1 MRRFLIPLALAVAV
15 TLVTAVLAYRTQ
27 GPRADLVW
35 TAGGEVA
42 SLDPARMT
50 ALQDGRVASALF
62 EGLTVLDPRTLKVR
76 PGVARAWTVSPD
88 GLLYTFDLRPE
99 ARWSDGRPVTAED
112 FAYSWRRVL
121 DPKTAAEYVYMLY
134 PIRGAK
140 AYYEAAVKAAG
151 GPPAEAPAGA
161 DGAAVGIRV
170 EGPHRLVVHLE
181 RPCAY
186 FLDLTA
192 FSTYLPVRRD
202 AVETHGDRWTLP
214 PHLVSNGAYRL
225 AAWHFRSRMT
235 WEKNPYYW
243 DAASVALG
251 RIELRVFD
259 QTTTALNAYETG
271 AVDLTTVVPALAAQP
286 LLRLRDEGRRRDVLY
301 AANFGTYF
309 YRFNCSRP
317 PFSDARVRRALA
329 LAVDR
334 RAIIERAAR
343 GGQRPAF
350 VLVPPFL
357 PGYRPPPGLAEDVE
371 EARRL
376 LAEAGCPGGRG
387 LAQLALLVNK
397 GMDHVPIAEML
408 QQQWRDRLGLDIR
421 IEQVEWKVFLDM
433 MTGLQYQVARAG
445 WYGDYVDPNTFLDMF
460 MTGNGNN
467 QTGWSNAGYDRLVES
482 AARRTDAAARL
493 QDLREAEAILLS
505 EVPIVPLYY
514 YTTFMLVRPGLEGVE
529 PNLMNRIDFALL
541 RWAGRQPK

>member
-1 MRRFLIPLALAVAV
+1 
-15 TLVTAVLAYRTQ
+15 
-27 GPRADLVW
+27 
-35 TAGGEVA
+35 
-42 SLDPARMT
+42 MT
-50 ALQDGRVASALF
+50 SLQDGRVAAALF
-62 EGLTVLDPRTLKVR
+62 EGLTVIDPRDLKPR
-76 PGVARAWTVSPD
+76 PGVADRWTVSD
-88 GLLYTFDLRPE
+88 DCRTYAFHLRPE

-112 FAYSWRRVL
+112 FAWSWRRVL
-121 DPKTAAEYVYMLY
+121 TPATAADYVYMLY
-134 PIRGAK
+134 PIRGA
-140 AYYEAAVKAAG
+140 EAFYKTRLARAG
-151 GPPAEAPAGA
+151 DPEKRETRETLARWPDLARLGDDEAWAR
-161 DGAAVGIRV
+161 VGIGV
-170 EGPHRLVVHLE
+170 ADPHELVVELE
-181 RPCAY
+181 RPTAY
-186 FLDLTA
+186 FLDLAA

-202 AVETHGDRWTLP
+202 AVERHGGRWTFP
-214 PHLVSNGAYRL
+214 PNLVSNGAYRL
-225 AAWHFRSRMT
+225 AEWRFRSRMI

-286 LLRLRDEGRRRDVLY
+286 LLRRRDEGRRRDVLY
-301 AANFGTYF
+301 GTNLGTYF

-317 PFSDARVRRALA
+317 PLSDARLRRALA

-334 RAIIERAAR
+334 RAVIERAAR
-343 GGQRPAF
+343 GGQMPAF
-350 VLVPPFL
+350 VLVPPGL
-357 PGYRPPPGLAEDVE
+357 PGYRPPPGLAEDVQ

-376 LAEAGCPGGRG
+376 LAEAGYPGGRG
-387 LAQLALLVNK
+387 LPQLAILVNK
-397 GMDHVPIAEML
+397 GMDHVPVAEML

-460 MTGNGNN
+460 VTGGGNN
-467 QTGWSNAGYDRLVES
+467 QTGWSNAAYDRLVES
-482 AARRTDAAARL
+482 AARRTDPAARL
-493 QDLREAEAILLS
+493 EDLRQAEAILLR

-514 YTTFMLVRPGLEGVE
+514 YTAFMLVRPGLEGVE

-541 RWAGRQPK
+541 RWATPGR